1 MLEMLF
7 FKPKKINRKYSNFI
21 CAKKLSLITQS
32 KNKSDNT
39 LQTDS
44 SELVLRSFQ
53 LIASSQP
60 ENMSSNANFVQ
71 KENYT
76 SKGNIS
82 VSLAPL
88 SEVSYYTRL
97 KQLAFCTADTS
108 DGWEEL
114 WEKKEVKKLSPY
126 LGIKP

>member
-1 MLEMLF
+1 MSDHS
-7 FKPKKINRKYSNFI
+7 I
-21 CAKKLSLITQS
+21 

-44 SELVLRSFQ
+44 SELVLRSFR
-53 LIASSQP
+53 LIAASQP
-60 ENMSSNANFVQ
+60 ENMSSVVLIFVQ

-82 VSLAPL
+82 VSLVLL

-97 KQLAFCTADTS
+97 KQLAFWTADTS
-108 DGWEEL
+108 DW
-114 WEKKEVKKLSPY
+114 
-126 LGIKP
+126 